1 MIKLFNLQIIIIYL
15 AIINFLTFIT
25 FGIDKS
31 KSINNARRV
40 SEKTLWIMSFLGGSL
55 ACDENVSAQDEEA
68 EFSSDD
74 GGDSGGAGIYNLF
87 GN

>member
-1 MIKLFNLQIIIIYL
+1 MDYVFPRWL
-15 AIINFLTFIT
+15 AWSN
-25 FGIDKS
+25 
-31 KSINNARRV
+31 
-40 SEKTLWIMSFLGGSL
+40 